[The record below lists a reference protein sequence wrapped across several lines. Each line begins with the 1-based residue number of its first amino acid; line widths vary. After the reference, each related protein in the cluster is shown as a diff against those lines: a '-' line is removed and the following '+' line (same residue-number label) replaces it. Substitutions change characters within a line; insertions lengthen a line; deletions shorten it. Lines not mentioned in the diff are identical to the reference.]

1 MEVGHKG
8 ICGNNIPD
16 RWNSGTAG
24 AYPEYS
30 KSSKMDSMAG
40 RVCVKGASVGYLESK
55 QDRAVLAIVRTLSY
69 KMGSH

>member
-1 MEVGHKG
+1 MGHKD

-16 RWNSGTAG
+16 RWNSATAG

-30 KSSKMDSMAG
+30 VDSKMDSMAG
-40 RVCVKGASVGYLESK
+40 RVCVKAVSVQEISGIQTRQGLFSYSK
-55 QDRAVLAIVRTLSY
+55 NSYY